1 MSAEI
6 VFAIIII
13 AIINIIFILDIIGC
27 IFIFFRVS
35 KIYALLNE
43 KRMSPGIKFPFY
55 LAITYY
61 LLAILK
67 IIMID
72 ISIFGYYIPYIYK
85 IIEIHLELDKLD
97 QSSNYNF
104 SIYELKKLKSYISL
118 FIILWA
124 LIITFHLLG
133 FYKYKAFDISY
144 AIVGICHVILFIVI
158 EGFFFKPDS
167 IVQQQQESQQIND
180 PETGI
185 ISSVE
190 NRQERPPS
198 ETVSK

>member
-6 VFAIIII
+6 VFSIIIL

-55 LAITYY
+55 LAIT
-61 LLAILK
+61 
-67 IIMID
+67 
-72 ISIFGYYIPYIYK
+72 
-85 IIEIHLELDKLD
+85 
-97 QSSNYNF
+97 
-104 SIYELKKLKSYISL
+104 
-118 FIILWA
+118 
-124 LIITFHLLG
+124 
-133 FYKYKAFDISY
+133 SY
-144 AIVGICHVILFIVI
+144 AIAGICHVILFIVI

>member
-6 VFAIIII
+6 VFSIIIL

-55 LAITYY
+55 LAIT
-61 LLAILK
+61 
-67 IIMID
+67 
-72 ISIFGYYIPYIYK
+72 F
-85 IIEIHLELDKLD
+85 HLELDKLD
-97 QSSNYNF
+97 QSGNYNF

-133 FYKYKAFDISY
+133 FHKYKAFDISY
-144 AIVGICHVILFIVI
+144 AIAGICHVILFIVI